1 MHDLRKSRKLH
12 IFCCLIHRPPLALYF
27 GQLHSIARRCQYR
40 PMPDI
45 IFEKRAGKYDT
56 MLVLKDGAWEAT
68 DCPKQVP
75 IPHDMFHYAVET
87 VLARR
92 GFMHRR
98 AEGEG
103 AGFRMGTTVEGE
115 GVERLVETM
124 QADSWSG
131 RPDASEVTD
140 LFHTTCAAR
149 GDEPFPLTRNDIQ
162 AIRDAIDNLSVR
174 WAAVPTGGRMVLE
187 L

>member
-1 MHDLRKSRKLH
+1 
-12 IFCCLIHRPPLALYF
+12 
-27 GQLHSIARRCQYR
+27 
-40 PMPDI
+40 MPDI
-45 IFEKRAGKYDT
+45 IFEKRAGKYDL
-56 MLVLKDGAWEAT
+56 MLVLKAGAWEST
-68 DCPKQVP
+68 DCPKQAP

-98 AEGEG
+98 AAGEG
-103 AGFRMGTTVEGE
+103 AGFRMETNTESE

-131 RPDASEVTD
+131 RPDASEVID

-149 GDEPFPLTRNDIQ
+149 GDEPFPLTRDDIQ
-162 AIRDAIDNLSVR
+162 AIREAIDELSVR
-174 WAAVPTGGRMVLE
+174 WAAVPIGGRMVLE

>member
-1 MHDLRKSRKLH
+1 
-12 IFCCLIHRPPLALYF
+12 
-27 GQLHSIARRCQYR
+27 
-40 PMPDI
+40 MPDI
-45 IFEKRAGKYDT
+45 IFERRAGKYDA
-56 MLVLKDGAWEAT
+56 MLVLKDGALETT
-68 DCPKQVP
+68 DCPKQAP

-87 VLARR
+87 VMARR

-103 AGFRMGTTVEGE
+103 AGFQMQTNTESE

-131 RPDASEVTD
+131 RPDAMEVID
-140 LFHTTCAAR
+140 LFHTTCEAR
-149 GDEPFPLTRNDIQ
+149 GDRPFPLTREDIQ
-162 AIRDAIDNLSVR
+162 AIRVAIDDLAAR
-174 WAAVPTGGRMVLE
+174 WAAVPPGGKLVLK